1 MNEHGL
7 TLLRKN
13 MAWLRLLVLTALP
26 RHGYVLVAIAAVLAG
41 LISNPTGEAM
51 AKDNALATSMQTIAY
66 DIPAQ
71 ALDSALAA
79 YIKISGAQVFYEND
93 LTSGLRS
100 MPVKGQFPPDL
111 ALRTLLEGTGLVGR
125 RTDIDAFIITS
136 ASREDPGASV
146 TAFAW
151 GSPFVSALQI
161 GVLSALC
168 RNSRTRPGNYKI
180 AFELW
185 IAPTGA
191 VQRSALIGS
200 TSDVARDAA
209 LTSALQG
216 ITVGLAPPIGMPQPI
231 IMAVAPRDSGDCAG
245 Q

>member
-1 MNEHGL
+1 
-7 TLLRKN
+7 
-13 MAWLRLLVLTALP
+13 MAGLRLLVLTALP
-26 RHGYVLVAIAAVLAG
+26 QHGRALVAIAVVLAG
-41 LISNPTGEAM
+41 LIGNPTGELM
-51 AKDNALATSMQTIAY
+51 AKDNALATSQTIAY

-71 ALDSALAA
+71 ALDSALAV
-79 YIKISGAQVFYEND
+79 YIKISGAQVFYETD
-93 LTSGLRS
+93 LTADLRS

-111 ALRTLLEGTGLVGR
+111 ALRTLLGGTGLIGR

-136 ASREDPGASV
+136 ASREAPGAPV

-151 GSPFVSALQI
+151 GSPFVSALQT

-191 VQRSALIGS
+191 VQHSALIGS

-216 ITVGLAPPIGMPQPI
+216 ITVGMAPPIGMPQPV
-231 IMAVAPRDSGDCAG
+231 IMAIAPRDTGDCAG

>member
-1 MNEHGL
+1 MDEHGL
-7 TLLRKN
+7 TLPRKN
-13 MAWLRLLVLTALP
+13 MAGLRLLVLAVLP
-26 RHGYVLVAIAAVLAG
+26 QHGRVLVVIAAVLAG
-41 LISNPTGEAM
+41 LIGNPTGELM
-51 AKDNALATSMQTIAY
+51 AKDAALATSMQTIAY

-79 YIKISGAQVFYEND
+79 YIRISGAQVFYETD
-93 LTSGLRS
+93 LTAGLQS
-100 MPVKGQFPPDL
+100 TPVKGQFPPDL
-111 ALRTLLEGTGLVGR
+111 ALRALLEGTRLIGR
-125 RTDIDAFIITS
+125 RTDIDAFIITP

-151 GSPFVSALQI
+151 GSPFVSALQT

-168 RNSRTRPGNYKI
+168 RNSKTRPGNYKI

-191 VQRSALIGS
+191 VQRSALVGS

-209 LTSALQG
+209 LVSTLQG
-216 ITVGLAPPIGMPQPI
+216 ITLGLAPPIGMPQPV
-231 IMAVAPRDSGDCAG
+231 IMAIAPRDSGDCAG